1 MMSTAR
7 RKKAKTE
14 SPPSEYIPPPDG
26 AEIHARGCRA
36 YERDLPELMK
46 THYGKAVAYYGEQR
60 FGPANTFDEVDSK
73 CRKAGV
79 DFNFVIFRV
88 VEPDNILDVTS

>member
-1 MMSTAR
+1 MSTAR
-7 RKKAKTE
+7 RKQNQVAAV
-14 SPPSEYIPPPDG
+14 PAEYVPPPDG
-26 AEIHARGCRA
+26 PQIHELGCQTFTR
-36 YERDLPELMK
+36 ELPDLMK

-60 FGPANTFDEVDSK
+60 FGPSNTFDEVDAQ